1 MKRYALCL
9 ALVSIG
15 FGSFAL
21 TAPAMAASAS
31 AETKKL
37 CNEQWEAEKKANT
50 IPRGMTHEKYMK
62 QCTSHAAMTAATAQ
76 ETPPAEQNTTTTQP
90 DPAAPAAWPPAP
102 GQ

>member
-15 FGSFAL
+15 FGSFAVA
-21 TAPAMAASAS
+21 APAMAAAS
-31 AETKKL
+31 ADAKKA

-62 QCTSHAAMTAATAQ
+62 QCTTHYVDNSAPV
-76 ETPPAEQNTTTTQP
+76 TPPADQNNAAQP
-90 DPAAPAAWPPAP
+90 TAPAAWPPAP

>member
-15 FGSFAL
+15 FGSLAL
-21 TAPAMAASAS
+21 TAPAMASS
-31 AETKKL
+31 AEVKKA

-62 QCTSHAAMTAATAQ
+62 QCTSHAAMTAAAAQ
-76 ETPPAEQNTTTTQP
+76 EAPPAEQNTNTAQP